1 MPDRSR
7 PIDAIISD
15 VGGFL
20 RYLGGRM
27 IEDRCQQTAAAL
39 TWVTL
44 FALVP
49 LLTVFYAI
57 LSLVP
62 GFQDLGDQLQ
72 TLVFRHFVPS
82 TGAEI
87 QQYLAGFATQA
98 RKLTLAGTLML
109 VVSAWLMLK
118 TIEQAF
124 NHIWRVR
131 QQRRGVARFVL
142 YWAILSL
149 GPLLLGAGLLIST
162 YLFSLSVFSD
172 VPRTEQLRSLFFG
185 VLPEILTFVT
195 FTLIFVAVPNCR
207 VLLRH
212 AAIGGLASMLLFESG
227 KTLFAWVVARSS
239 YTLVYGAFA
248 ALPLFL
254 SWLYLS
260 WLVLLAGAEFVYSLA
275 NYRGQRTLQV
285 PDLFAALGV
294 LECASRLHRSGG
306 VLCDTD
312 VLERGW
318 LLGRFTIDPERWE
331 VIRQRLLDARLLR
344 LTQHGEYIL
353 GMDDES
359 VSLWTLYRLIGA
371 PETLLPDNGLADLPA
386 WYRQA
391 HSAIALA
398 DARAQQSMEQNLR
411 ELFNSPEDE
420 NEPAN

>member
-1 MPDRSR
+1 MSDRSR
-7 PIDAIISD
+7 PIDAIIAD

-49 LLTVFYAI
+49 MLTVFYSI

-62 GFQDLGDQLQ
+62 GFQALGDQLQ
-72 TLVFRHFVPS
+72 TLVFQHFVPS

-87 QQYLAGFATQA
+87 QQYLAGFAEQA

-109 VVSAWLMLK
+109 VVSAWLMLR

-131 QQRRGVARFVL
+131 QERRGVARFVL

-162 YLFSLSVFSD
+162 YLFSLSVFSA
-172 VPRTEQLRSLFFG
+172 VPQTEQLKSLLFG
-185 VLPEILTFVT
+185 VLPEVLTFVT

-212 AAIGGLASMLLFESG
+212 AAIGGLVSMLLFESG

-239 YTLVYGAFA
+239 YTLIYGAFA

-254 SWLYLS
+254 LWLYLS

-275 NYRGQRTLQV
+275 NYRGQRALQV

-294 LECASRLHRSGG
+294 LERLSRLHRSGG
-306 VLCDTD
+306 VLCDSE
-312 VLERGW
+312 VLEHGW
-318 LLGRFTIDPERWE
+318 LLGRFTIDPQRWE
-331 VIRQRLLDARLLR
+331 IIRQRLLDARMLR
-344 LTQHGEYIL
+344 LTQHGEYVL
-353 GMDDES
+353 GTDDGS
-359 VSLWTLYRLIGA
+359 VSLWALYRLIGA
-371 PETLLPDNGLADLPA
+371 PETLLPDAGLADLPA

-391 HSAIALA
+391 HTAIALA
-398 DARAQQSMEQNLR
+398 DARAQQSMEQSLR
-411 ELFNSPEDE
+411 ELFNSPEDIS
-420 NEPAN
+420 EPAN